1 MIGGA
6 NQSAPQSTE
15 QTKWQFRDDVSWT
28 ARRFGGLEHNLKAGA
43 NWLHEPRLFISTQS
57 GVAGFFTMGANDING
72 PVQQVQ
78 VIGGAAEVNIPLD
91 FYSGYCRTTGA
102 RRAG

>member
-1 MIGGA
+1 M
-6 NQSAPQSTE
+6 
-15 QTKWQFRDDVSWT
+15 SWT
-28 ARRFGGLEHNLKAGA
+28 ARGFGGLEHNLKAGA

-57 GVAGFFTMGANDING
+57 GIAGFFTMGTNNVNG

-91 FYSGYCRTTGA
+91 FYSGYLQDDW
-102 RRAG
+102 RATSRLTLNLGVRY